1 MQRSHFIFSIFAPP
15 LLFTCLLLFTL
26 SLLATAPAFS
36 QPAPA
41 RDPSAIA
48 PGAAAEAAHP
58 NESGT
63 APAPDQSPARE
74 GAHPNENGT
83 APANSNDP
91 QIVVDKKN
99 HAVRILIGGKEIVII
114 DARGMHV
121 NGGLD
126 YSGIL
131 KDTGGVPYAK

>member
-1 MQRSHFIFSIFAPP
+1 MQRPAFIFSIFAPP
-15 LLFTCLLLFTL
+15 LLRTRPVLLMTL
-26 SLLATAPAFS
+26 LTLLMLATAPAFS
-36 QPAPA
+36 QPSNSAPA
-41 RDPSAIA
+41 RE
-48 PGAAAEAAHP
+48 GAHP

-63 APAPDQSPARE
+63 APAPDQSLA
-74 GAHPNENGT
+74 
-83 APANSNDP
+83 APANSDDP

-99 HAVRILIGGKEIVII
+99 HAIRILIDGKEIVII
-114 DARGMHV
+114 DASGMHV